1 MGKGSS
7 EHKIWNSHLHLH
19 ENNGL
24 LLREDRN
31 ILLPVPGEGFENP
44 KENIMARI
52 GNKNRSLQISGILC
66 AAFVLLLLLV
76 KIIDVRHIGPNYTKV
91 GFAALNGLFY
101 KIGYH
106 PFWYKLTQFLGI
118 LALVVALAFALL
130 GVYQLIKRKSI
141 GAVDADIVLLG
152 VVYVITILL
161 YLFFNAVVVN
171 YRPVLL
177 EETMEASF
185 PSSHTVLAIVVF
197 ATAIIQVRRRLPEGQ
212 TKQIVI
218 YVFYALLV
226 ILVVGRILSG
236 VHWFTDI
243 CGGVLLGF
251 ALTYLYQ
258 GLLES
263 FEGSSGKHAK

>member
-1 MGKGSS
+1 
-7 EHKIWNSHLHLH
+7 
-19 ENNGL
+19 
-24 LLREDRN
+24 
-31 ILLPVPGEGFENP
+31 
-44 KENIMARI
+44 MARI

-106 PFWYKLTQFLGI
+106 PFWYGLTQVLGI

-130 GVYQLIKRKSI
+130 GV
-141 GAVDADIVLLG
+141 
-152 VVYVITILL
+152 
-161 YLFFNAVVVN
+161 
-171 YRPVLL
+171 
-177 EETMEASF
+177 
-185 PSSHTVLAIVVF
+185 
-197 ATAIIQVRRRLPEGQ
+197 AIIQVRRRLPEGQ

-226 ILVVGRILSG
+226 ILIVGRIISG

>member
-1 MGKGSS
+1 MAKKFYIETYGCQMNVADS
-7 EHKIWNSHLHLH
+7 E
-19 ENNGL
+19 
-24 LLREDRN
+24 
-31 ILLPVPGEGFENP
+31 
-44 KENIMARI
+44 
-52 GNKNRSLQISGILC
+52 
-66 AAFVLLLLLV
+66 
-76 KIIDVRHIGPNYTKV
+76 
-91 GFAALNGLFY
+91 
-101 KIGYH
+101 
-106 PFWYKLTQFLGI
+106 
-118 LALVVALAFALL
+118 VVAA
-130 GVYQLIKRKSI
+130 IMETT
-141 GAVDADIVLLG
+141 GAQMTDRWEDADIVLLG
-152 VVYVITILL
+152 VIYVITILL

-171 YRPVLL
+171 YRPVML
-177 EETMEASF
+177 EDAMEASF

-226 ILVVGRILSG
+226 ILIVGRILSG

>member
-1 MGKGSS
+1 MLWQVGVTTAAMVFCLQS
-7 EHKIWNSHLHLH
+7 
-19 ENNGL
+19 
-24 LLREDRN
+24 
-31 ILLPVPGEGFENP
+31 ILFHI
-44 KENIMARI
+44 K
-52 GNKNRSLQISGILC
+52 NKNQRRDFPWFSLM
-66 AAFVLLLLLV
+66 V
-76 KIIDVRHIGPNYTKV
+76 
-91 GFAALNGLFY
+91 
-101 KIGYH
+101 
-106 PFWYKLTQFLGI
+106 
-118 LALVVALAFALL
+118 
-130 GVYQLIKRKSI
+130 
-141 GAVDADIVLLG
+141 
-152 VVYVITILL
+152 LL

-226 ILVVGRILSG
+226 ILIVGRILSG

>member
-1 MGKGSS
+1 
-7 EHKIWNSHLHLH
+7 
-19 ENNGL
+19 
-24 LLREDRN
+24 
-31 ILLPVPGEGFENP
+31 
-44 KENIMARI
+44 MARI

-76 KIIDVRHIGPNYTKV
+76 KIIDVRHSGPNYTKV

-106 PFWYKLTQFLGI
+106 PFWYRLTQVLGI
-118 LALVVALAFALL
+118 LALLVALAFALL
-130 GVYQLIKRKSI
+130 GVYQLVKRKSV

-152 VVYVITILL
+152 VIYVITILL

-171 YRPVLL
+171 YRPVML
-177 EETMEASF
+177 EDAMEASF

-226 ILVVGRILSG
+226 IL
-236 VHWFTDI
+236 
-243 CGGVLLGF
+243 GF

>member
-1 MGKGSS
+1 
-7 EHKIWNSHLHLH
+7 
-19 ENNGL
+19 
-24 LLREDRN
+24 
-31 ILLPVPGEGFENP
+31 
-44 KENIMARI
+44 MARI

-106 PFWYKLTQFLGI
+106 PFWYRLTQVLGI
-118 LALVVALAFALL
+118 LALLVALAFALL
-130 GVYQLIKRKSI
+130 GVYQLVKRKSV

-152 VVYVITILL
+152 VIYVITILL
-161 YLFFNAVVVN
+161 YLFF
-171 YRPVLL
+171 
-177 EETMEASF
+177 MEASF

-226 ILVVGRILSG
+226 ILIVGRILSG